1 VTITPPFPAPAQR
14 PADNGHGP
22 RQAGGHVAA
31 VAIDTDPV
39 MALWSADIDAFV
51 TDLRERG
58 TFSDVTRHNLVATD
72 DGLRLADTDTPPGD
86 LTQDGRVVFLITHG
100 RSPAWQRGLVAG
112 LIRRWATTGTTAI
125 VSLLPQQ
132 HWYGRGLR
140 TTEVTWTPA
149 GPSVPTAETPWRA
162 SGLDFTLVDGD
173 DATERIAVP
182 VIERGSDWI
191 SQWSRLLLT
200 GSAPVRTPALLL
212 TPHDAAMD
220 PPDSSARAEELLAR
234 FRATAS
240 PQAFMVATRLA
251 AAPLNLRV
259 LRALQRTSVRAGAL
273 ELTEVLTSDLVQP
286 VRHGWAP
293 FSDLRIVYDFAYDLR
308 GLLLARA
315 YRDRTIE
322 VQQVV
327 ESELAH
333 DVEVVRNLTLRV
345 KDPRNATFHRV
356 NPDEA
361 PYLRVELAV
370 HLALGGPNLV
380 AAQRLGRLLGWPIPV
395 QKRRSTTSYVPESSR
410 EPGMSEILSPSGTPI
425 VPDTRQPLPYDRYDA
440 EGNAMPVVT
449 EDAPNRQR
457 DTRTAPIIGNLP
469 LRNANFTGRRDLLD
483 RLHDRLRAGTTA
495 VLPEAVHGAGGV
507 GKSQLVIEYVYRQQ
521 QDFDLIW
528 YIPAEWPAQIQS
540 ALVSL
545 AQRLDLPVPMT
556 ANTAVPAVLEAL
568 RRGQPTANWLLIFD
582 NAEDPDDVEPFFPKG
597 GTGRIVV
604 TSRNSQWREKAS
616 SLPVDVFNRH
626 ESIELLRRRGA
637 EISEDADR
645 LAEALGDLP
654 LAIELA
660 AAYCAEKKI
669 GADEYLTQLR
679 GTLADLNEVADS
691 QQDYPTL
698 VAAAWYLSLNGLREQ
713 DPTALR
719 LLQVCAFFAPEPISK
734 ALLSKPRSLRIDPEL
749 DPLMSS
755 PNRLNQA
762 IRTIG
767 LLSLARI
774 DYRTNSFQM
783 HRLVQRVLVAQMPP
797 DDRDQLQHSAHLLLA
812 GNDPNRPD
820 DAEHWSL
827 YAELFPH
834 IRASRAERNMDDG
847 VRALILNEAK
857 YLWRWGDH
865 IGARDLA
872 LGAHTAWIELGD
884 EADPDTLRLAAWLSF
899 MHFVVGD
906 YAAAA
911 ELNARIL
918 PLYQQTV
925 GKNAEETLHII
936 GAIAADHRVA
946 GDFAGALSR
955 CEDVYNRSDRA
966 FGADDPFTLRAAH
979 NLAVSMR
986 LSGLFGPALRLDERT
1001 HKSFVQVLG
1010 AEHADT
1016 LSTEGGIN
1024 LDRRELGDY
1033 VAAHRSQETV
1043 VATARRVFKYED
1055 HPDLLR
1061 QRHMLASF
1069 RRKAG
1074 EHHAALDASSDVL
1087 RRFRSRY
1094 GSEYPDTVLAS
1105 LTVSIDLRVT
1115 GDLRAARETGE
1126 QAVIGLRALYGSDHP
1141 HTAGAEVDWAVTL
1154 RLLGESERAK
1164 AINQDALAR
1173 LASNLND
1180 SHVLVIC
1187 ARINLASDHFEL
1199 GEYQAAHDL
1208 DTLSFAQCNEQLGN
1222 AHPTTL
1228 ACGVNLAMDLRELG
1242 RRAESSTLF
1251 EEIIDRFRDTLG
1263 VEHPATAAA
1272 GAGVRANSDI
1282 DPLPL

>member
-1 VTITPPFPAPAQR
+1 MTLTPPIPPPAGQHAR
-14 PADNGHGP
+14 SGRTARRH
-22 RQAGGHVAA
+22 AA
-31 VAIDTDPV
+31 AIAIDADPA
-39 MALWSADIDAFV
+39 MALWSVQIDKFV
-51 TDLRERG
+51 DDLRTRG
-58 TFSDVTRHNLVATD
+58 TFAEVVTHDLILGEA
-72 DGLRLADTDTPPGD
+72 GLRLAGTTQPPGD
-86 LTQDGRVVFLITHG
+86 LARDGRVVFLLTHG
-100 RSPAWQRGLVAG
+100 RSQAWHQELIGGL
-112 LIRRWATTGTTAI
+112 LRHWAVTGITAI
-125 VSLLPQQ
+125 VNLLPQQ
-132 HWYGRGLR
+132 HWYDGGLH

-149 GPSVPTAETPWRA
+149 GPSVPTADTPWRT
-162 SGLDFTLVDGD
+162 SGLDLSLADGD
-173 DATERIAVP
+173 DIGERIAVP
-182 VIERGSDWI
+182 VIERGSDWLD
-191 SQWSRLLLT
+191 QWSRLLT
-200 GSAPVRTPALLL
+200 GPGAEPVRTPALLL
-212 TPHDAAMD
+212 AAQG
-220 PPDSSARAEELLAR
+220 PVVGAPEVATRAEELVAR

-240 PQAFMVATRLA
+240 PQAFAVATRLA

-259 LRALQRTSVRAGAL
+259 LRALQRTSVRSGPL
-273 ELTEVLTSDLVQP
+273 ELTEVLTSELVHP

-293 FSDLRIVYDFAYDLR
+293 VSDLRIIYDFAYDLR
-308 GLLLARA
+308 GLLLTRA

-345 KDPRNATFHRV
+345 KDPRNATYHRV
-356 NPDEA
+356 NPAEA

-370 HLALGGPNLV
+370 HRALGGPNLT
-380 AAQRLGRLLGWPIPV
+380 AAQQLGRLLGLPIPV
-395 QKRRSTTSYVPESSR
+395 QKRREASVTTYASDSSR
-410 EPGMSEILSPSGTPI
+410 EPVMPEMMSPSGVPN
-425 VPDTRQPLPYDRYDA
+425 VPDARQPLLHDRYDA
-440 EGNAMPVVT
+440 EGTAMSAVT
-449 EDAPNRQR
+449 EDVSSRQR
-457 DTRTAPIIGNLP
+457 DTRVPSIIGNLP
-469 LRNANFTGRRDLLD
+469 LRNANFTGRRELLD
-483 RLHDRLRAGTTA
+483 LLHDRLRTGTTA
-495 VLPEAVHGAGGV
+495 VLPDAVHGAGGV

-556 ANTAVPAVLEAL
+556 ANTAVPAVLDAL

-582 NAEDPDDVEPFFPKG
+582 NAEDPDNVERFFPKG

-604 TSRNSQWREKAS
+604 TSRNNRWREKAS
-616 SLPVDVFNRH
+616 SLPVDVFDRQ
-626 ESIELLRRRGA
+626 ESIELLRRRSAG
-637 EISEDADR
+637 ISEDADR

-660 AAYCAEKKI
+660 AAYCAEKRI
-669 GADEYLTQLR
+669 GADEYLDHLR
-679 GTLADLNEVADS
+679 STLAGLDELAES
-691 QQDYPTL
+691 QHDYPAL

-713 DPTALR
+713 DPVALR

-734 ALLSKPRSLRIDPEL
+734 ALLSKPRSLRIDPDL
-749 DPLMSS
+749 DPLMRS

-783 HRLVQRVLVAQMPP
+783 HRLVQRVLIAQMQP
-797 DDRDQLQHSAHLLLA
+797 DDRDGMRHGAHLLLA

-820 DAEHWSL
+820 DAEHWPL

-834 IRASRAERNMDDG
+834 ILASEAERCMEEG

-872 LGAHTAWIELGD
+872 LRAHTAWAELGEED
-884 EADPDTLRLAAWLSF
+884 DSETLRLAVWLSF

-906 YAAAA
+906 YASAAD
-911 ELNARIL
+911 LNARTL
-918 PLYQQTV
+918 PLYRRTV
-925 GKNAEETLHII
+925 GDDAEETLDVI

-955 CEDVYNRSDRA
+955 SEDVFNRSERA
-966 FGADDPFTLRAAH
+966 FGADYPFTLRAAH

-986 LSGLFGPALRLDERT
+986 LSGLFGPALRLDQRT
-1001 HKSFVQVLG
+1001 HQYLVQILG
-1010 AEHADT
+1010 AEHPDT
-1016 LSTEGGIN
+1016 LNTEGGIN

-1043 VATARRVFKYED
+1043 VANARRVLKYDD

-1061 QRHMLASF
+1061 QRHTLASF

-1074 EHHAALDASSDVL
+1074 EHHAALDVSSDVL

-1094 GSEYPDTVLAS
+1094 GPDYPDTVLAS

-1115 GDLRAARETGE
+1115 GDLRASREAGE
-1126 QAVIGLRALYGSDHP
+1126 QAVTALRALYGDDHP
-1141 HTAGAEVDWAVTL
+1141 HTAGAEVDLAITL
-1154 RLLGESERAK
+1154 RLLGESERARDL
-1164 AINQDALAR
+1164 NQGALAR
-1173 LASNLND
+1173 LTAKLNP
-1180 SHVLVIC
+1180 SHVLVVA
-1187 ARINLASDHFEL
+1187 ARINLASDHYEL
-1199 GEYQAAHDL
+1199 GEYQAAYDL
-1208 DTLSFAQCNEQLGN
+1208 DSMSFAQCGEQLGN
-1222 AHPTTL
+1222 THPTTL
-1228 ACGVNLAMDLRELG
+1228 ACGVNLATDLRELG

-1251 EEIIDRFRDTLG
+1251 EEIIERFRTTLG
-1263 VEHPATAAA
+1263 PDHPATAAA
-1272 GAGVRANSDI
+1272 AAGVRANCDI